1 MPLEINLELCY
12 SGPTPFMECPKAKFT
27 TMNTVLYGPLSCGW
41 THITSVDPFF
51 EAPALDPV
59 YYAHRL
65 DFETHVIMM
74 LMG

>member
-1 MPLEINLELCY
+1 
-12 SGPTPFMECPKAKFT
+12 MECPKAKFT
-27 TMNTVLYGPLSCGW
+27 TMNAVLYGPLSCGW

-65 DFETHVIMM
+65 DFETQCYYDVNGIE
-74 LMG
+74 LCRRIL